1 MYRNPLLG
9 LVCLA
14 VLATT
19 GCQSLD
25 LFSKMSGRK
34 PLKEATAEQPAI
46 EVLCFWEAAEGRGLD
61 NLPTRGFAGQVLFFT
76 SGSAE
81 PVKVNGDVR
90 VYLFDDQGT
99 PEEQARPIHQFD
111 FHAHAWE
118 TFLRETNVGAA
129 YQLFIPYTR
138 KGVHQAE
145 CGIRVRFT
153 PENGLPLYSKM
164 AAITLPGKKVISPA
178 AQTASPEV
186 AATQQAAQSA
196 GVALAAHQNI
206 ASGQSA
212 PPQQR
217 PARPDF
223 SQTIRPSNVE
233 LASGTR
239 TAGPP
244 GVERRLDRLE
254 QMLQTLVEQNQ
265 TAGPAP
271 QAPAELPSSPSQ
283 RYRLAPTA
291 PKTPNEAAST
301 PHPLAPQPAPQRASG
316 PIHPLSEQADPSMN
330 ARGTHANTPISAA
343 PTAAPQ
349 KHPLLD

>member
-25 LFSKMSGRK
+25 LFSTMSGRK
-34 PLKEATAEQPAI
+34 PLKEATPQQPAI

-76 SGSAE
+76 SGNAE
-81 PVKVNGDVR
+81 PVKVDGDVR
-90 VYLFDDQGT
+90 VYLFDDQGSA
-99 PEEQARPIHQFD
+99 EEQAKPIHQFD
-111 FHAHAWE
+111 FDAQAWE

-145 CGIRVRFT
+145 CSIRVRFT

-164 AAITLPGKKVISPA
+164 ASITLPGKKVVSPTS
-178 AQTASPEV
+178 QTASPEI
-186 AATQQAAQSA
+186 AATQQPVPQS
-196 GVALAAHQNI
+196 GVELAAHRD
-206 ASGQSA
+206 AA
-212 PPQQR
+212 PLQPATPQQ
-217 PARPDF
+217 PVARPNF

-233 LASGTR
+233 LASGTNSS
-239 TAGPP
+239 GQP

-254 QMLQTLVEQNQ
+254 RMLHTLVDQNQ
-265 TAGPAP
+265 TFSTDRQP
-271 QAPAELPSSPSQ
+271 PAEFPTSGTQ
-283 RYRLAPTA
+283 RYRLAPT
-291 PKTPNEAAST
+291 TQDAASGT
-301 PHPLAPQPAPQRASG
+301 AAMPHPLAPQPVSQPAPK
-316 PIHPLSEQADPSMN
+316 PVHPLRQEAGEWMN
-330 ARGTHANTPISAA
+330 AESVQESSPTSTAPASA
-343 PTAAPQ
+343 PPR
-349 KHPLLD
+349 HPLLD